1 MFAGGTHVDGDSVS
15 VKKKIIKLK
24 KKVLDFFFK
33 FVWFLKKIKD
43 LN

>member
-24 KKVLDFFFK
+24 KKFK
-33 FVWFLKKIKD
+33 ICF
-43 LN
+43 